1 MSTIAQIE
9 ANQLNSKLS
18 TGPRTQEGKS
28 SSSQNATKHGLNC
41 AYPVIRSEEERT
53 QFETLTAKFEQE
65 VRPAGQSE
73 LTIFKLL
80 ILAAWNIDRCHRLES
95 ELSATC
101 EIDPL
106 LDESLSKTLA
116 RIETYRMRAERNFYK
131 ALSQLKANRP
141 SNKFQERTP
150 VTFEQNK
157 PKYIEIP
164 DYEPYIRSTPKVG
177 RNELCPCASGKK
189 YKQCCL
195 QNEPNLALAA

>member
-1 MSTIAQIE
+1 MSTTAQTT
-9 ANQLNSKLS
+9 ANQLNAQFS
-18 TGPRTQEGKS
+18 TGPRTPEGKS
-28 SSSQNATKHGLNC
+28 TSSQNATKHGLTC

-53 QFETLTAKFEQE
+53 QFESLTAKFEHE

-73 LTIFKLL
+73 MTIFKQL

-95 ELSATC
+95 DISATS

-106 LDESLSKTLA
+106 LDDSQSKTIA
-116 RIETYRMRAERNFYK
+116 RITTYRMRAERNFYK
-131 ALSQLKANRP
+131 ALRELKTNRP
-141 SNKFQERTP
+141 SNKFQERAP

-164 DYEPYIRSTPKVG
+164 YRKPYIRPTPKVG
-177 RNELCPCASGKK
+177 RNEPCPCASGKK

-195 QNEPNLALAA
+195 EIEPNLAQAA

>member
-1 MSTIAQIE
+1 MSTTAQTA
-9 ANQLNSKLS
+9 ANQANSQLS
-18 TGPRTQEGKS
+18 TGPRTPEGKS
-28 SSSQNATKHGLNC
+28 TSSQNSTKHGLTC

-53 QFETLTAKFEQE
+53 QFETLTAKFEHE

-73 LTIFKLL
+73 LTIFKQL

-95 ELSATC
+95 ELSSNS

-131 ALSQLKANRP
+131 ALRELKANRP
-141 SNKFQERTP
+141 SNKFQERAP
-150 VTFEQNK
+150 LTFEQNK

-164 DYEPYIRSTPKVG
+164 DYQPYIRSTPKLG

-189 YKQCCL
+189 FKQCCL
-195 QNEPNLALAA
+195 ENEPNLAQAA

>member
-9 ANQLNSKLS
+9 ANQSNSKLS
-18 TGPRTQEGKS
+18 A
-28 SSSQNATKHGLNC
+28 SSQNSTKHGLTC
-41 AYPVIRSEEERT
+41 AYPVIRSEDERT
-53 QFETLTAKFEQE
+53 QFEILTAKFEQE
-65 VRPAGQSE
+65 VRPSGQCE
-73 LTIFKLL
+73 MTIFKQL

-95 ELSATC
+95 ELSANS

-131 ALSQLKANRP
+131 ALRELKANRP

-150 VTFEQNK
+150 ATFEQNK

-164 DYEPYIRSTPKVG
+164 GYEPYIRLTPKVG

-195 QNEPNLALAA
+195 ENEPNLAQAA